1 MTNTPLFIK
10 EEQVRR
16 LNHNLSHFGLAQRH
30 STGNF
35 LIDTLLPNYEDVL
48 LNIANQE
55 FYLASM
61 NNMCDVLIHMGE
73 FPTTGYISELLIA
86 LGFVN
91 IRYTE
96 SDKLAKVLG
105 VPTAATGLVYEKY
118 DKQLRKLNIYPDKVY
133 QFLLGIH
140 TCGMSP
146 RTTTMAGKEDVRYP
160 ALIRDVWMLTILDPL
175 TFCKYWTEDYIHS
188 TVDNPTPENLSK
200 AQSEYDKAVKKNL
213 IAKNTASRRKAHLH
227 AFAKSHDMKLA

>member
-1 MTNTPLFIK
+1 
-10 EEQVRR
+10 
-16 LNHNLSHFGLAQRH
+16 
-30 STGNF
+30 
-35 LIDTLLPNYEDVL
+35 
-48 LNIANQE
+48 
-55 FYLASM
+55 
-61 NNMCDVLIHMGE
+61 MGE

-188 TVDNPTPENLSK
+188 TVDNPTPENLIQAVRLAWLRAKTLFGVHGTYRIITPYVKESK
-200 AQSEYDKAVKKNL
+200 YWMDRVHETQRIIESEVEFTKRTSIDVYKYMQET
-213 IAKNTASRRKAHLH
+213 IRG
-227 AFAKSHDMKLA
+227 